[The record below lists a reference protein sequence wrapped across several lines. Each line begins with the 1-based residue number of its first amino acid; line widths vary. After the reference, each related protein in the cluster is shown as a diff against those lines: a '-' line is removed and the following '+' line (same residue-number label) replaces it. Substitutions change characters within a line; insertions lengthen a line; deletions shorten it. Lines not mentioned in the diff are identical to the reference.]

1 MSRSE
6 KLILVKDLPG
16 AIVSA
21 LDTIFE
27 AQGFERVALQTIS
40 EDFSPLLEEVGG
52 PIAVVLSPPHNDWIA
67 CWTSLDPDAEA
78 QLAAAV
84 AAGLEQPVIY
94 AIFGGDSGINVYRYY
109 ENGDLHEEALPEA
122 SGEPGLDE
130 PALLAKLAE
139 HGVDAALIDDRD
151 SGFGAEHVVVGYT
164 LQPGQTGT

>member
-21 LDTIFE
+21 LDAIFE
-27 AQGFERVALQTIS
+27 AQGFERVAVRTIS
-40 EDFSPLLEEVGG
+40 EDFSPLLQEEGG
-52 PIAVVLSPPHNDWIA
+52 PIAVVLAPPRNDWIA

-94 AIFGGDSGINVYRYY
+94 AIFGGDS
-109 ENGDLHEEALPEA
+109 
-122 SGEPGLDE
+122 
-130 PALLAKLAE
+130 
-139 HGVDAALIDDRD
+139 
-151 SGFGAEHVVVGYT
+151 
-164 LQPGQTGT
+164 